1 MLPAAGFVATLCG
14 MTAKP
19 AEGYD
24 EPVINLQ
31 TRRREAVQMKNTS
44 RIMSFC
50 RSIKPDSSRIH
61 YEYEIA

>member
-1 MLPAAGFVATLCG
+1 